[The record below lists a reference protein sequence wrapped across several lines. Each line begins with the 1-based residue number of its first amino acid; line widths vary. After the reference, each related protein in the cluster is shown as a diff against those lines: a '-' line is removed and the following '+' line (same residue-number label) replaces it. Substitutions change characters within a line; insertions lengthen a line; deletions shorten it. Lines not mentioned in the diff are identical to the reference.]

1 MAPRRPRS
9 PDSAVLGHWPAAVPR
24 PAGPP
29 SPPAPS
35 ASRTSTHS
43 ATPQPRRRIQSSRPH
58 PSPPECSPAARIGS
72 VPLPAPATPWRL
84 RPWLSV
90 PAHRRPATARP
101 AARPAASSSHGW
113 RCLTRPARSPPQ
125 NRKTGSWPPRRFF
138 RPRPPAPA
146 HRAEP
151 PVPPG
156 YTGGAGAARLCSS
169 SPPSASR
176 SAGKSLSC
184 RRPYRPAAHSPAAGP
199 AHPDSSTRVARWAT
213 APEGL
218 LLERGHSRHLPALR
232 ESACAP

>member
-24 PAGPP
+24 PTGPP

-43 ATPQPRRRIQSSRPH
+43 ATPQPRRRIQSSRPI
-58 PSPPECSPAARIGS
+58 PARRSVRRQHRWVSSSARACNA
-72 VPLPAPATPWRL
+72 LATSAMAF
-84 RPWLSV
+84 RPGAS
-90 PAHRRPATARP
+90 ASGNSQTRRPASGIQFAWLALLDPPGQVTATK
-101 AARPAASSSHGW
+101 SE
-113 RCLTRPARSPPQ
+113 
-125 NRKTGSWPPRRFF
+125 NRLWPPRRFF

-176 SAGKSLSC
+176 VSGKKSFL
-184 RRPYRPAAHSPAAGP
+184 PAPL
-199 AHPDSSTRVARWAT
+199 STRST
-213 APEGL
+213 
-218 LLERGHSRHLPALR
+218 
-232 ESACAP
+232 